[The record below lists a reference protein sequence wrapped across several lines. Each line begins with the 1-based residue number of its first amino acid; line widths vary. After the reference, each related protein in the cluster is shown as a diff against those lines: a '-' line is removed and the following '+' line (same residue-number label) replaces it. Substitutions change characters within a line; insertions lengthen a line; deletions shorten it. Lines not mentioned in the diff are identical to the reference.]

1 MSSSPDD
8 DDKEDW
14 SEPVELVALS
24 LSPILATFIG
34 GGDDILK
41 HQILPLNKVN
51 LNTMDTFSI

>member
-1 MSSSPDD
+1 MSPSPD

-14 SEPVELVALS
+14 SESVELVALS
-24 LSPILATFIG
+24 LSPIIG